1 MKQPGPRRFLPVG
14 SMGKKPHMVQNGE
27 RAITGTVEWVAPS
40 GVTVRGATSGD
51 AREIAALWNRAN
63 EEQKERRRRL
73 PIADLLDAVYQRLA
87 DPEGRFLLA
96 FDAGALVGMVHAA
109 VVSRSTGR
117 NGAALRQMNLSMLA
131 VDPASWRRGLG
142 RTLIGRCL
150 ELARARR
157 VDAVRLWSHTAN
169 DRASRIYEK
178 LGFRNGH
185 CFKLDSGGEVA
196 TQYRYTVDR

>member
-1 MKQPGPRRFLPVG
+1 
-14 SMGKKPHMVQNGE
+14 MGLKAE
-27 RAITGTVEWVAPS
+27 RAIMGTVEWVAPS
-40 GVTVRGATSGD
+40 GITVRGATSED

-73 PIADLLDAVYQRLA
+73 PFADLLDAVYQRLA

-96 FDAGALVGMVHAA
+96 FDERALVGMVHAS
-109 VVSRSTGR
+109 VVSRPTGR
-117 NGAALRQMNLSMLA
+117 NGDASRQMILSMLA
-131 VDPASWRRGLG
+131 VDPSSWRRGLG
-142 RTLIGRCL
+142 RMLIGRCI

-169 DRASRIYEK
+169 DRASRLYEK

-185 CFKLDSGGEVA
+185 CFKLDSGGDVDV
-196 TQYRYTVDR
+196 QYSYTVDR